1 MLCVKLQGRIQLDV
15 GGIRFFTSQATLTGK
30 RGFFRA
36 LCDGFAEVTRDG
48 DGCIFIDR
56 DGGAFRYVLLHL
68 QNQAFDFSSLS
79 KSDLELLKLD
89 ADFYELEELKN
100 GLSEDLPNTPADASV
115 PVVCPNCQQSVL
127 DSQQCMSCRYRSCPA
142 AFVAG
147 NRRRQVS
154 ALASEPQTHV
164 QSPAVVSDFQRQL
177 SSIESAMDDVKAALM
192 KKRAE
197 FLDEKGSFLRLQKKI
212 TDVVCGE
219 KIKLQL
225 MTANVTFCTT
235 IRTLT
240 SKPNSFFAAKFG
252 STDRWKGDLHE
263 DGSVFIERD
272 DCAFSHT
279 LNYLRGYPSPKY
291 LSRAEMT
298 ALLADK
304 EYYQLSDWDI
314 SNGAAGSKLLLDLPQ
329 GKVEVLLSWLPK
341 GPAELLYC
349 ASRDGWTGAAFHNAC
364 DSAAKTIVI
373 CKSEDGFV
381 FGGYA
386 SASWS
391 VVSPSVVS
399 IGWGDS
405 GWGHDA
411 TRKAAPSSFL
421 FEFSGNPAE
430 IIQLVC
436 SNSSMALCCVPDEGP
451 AFGGRDLQVLLQQ
464 RVCHLSRSYYSQV
477 RSQSNG
483 LRPPRQVR
491 SIFSNGGSKRLI
503 DVEVFSI
510 V

>member
-15 GGIRFFTSQATLTGK
+15 GGIRFFTSQATLTAK

-36 LCDGFAEVTRDG
+36 LCDGFAEVTRDC

-68 QNQAFDFSSLS
+68 QNQAFDFSSVS
-79 KSDLELLKLD
+79 KGDLELLKLD
-89 ADFYELEELKN
+89 ADFYELDELKD
-100 GLSEDLPNTPADASV
+100 GLSEDLPDIPADASV
-115 PVVCPNCQQSVL
+115 PVVCPSCQRNGF
-127 DSQQCMSCRYRSCPA
+127 DSQRCMSCGYQNGPSA
-142 AFVAG
+142 VVTG
-147 NRRRQVS
+147 YRRRHVS
-154 ALASEPQTHV
+154 ALASEPQTKHV
-164 QSPAVVSDFQRQL
+164 QSPAVVTDFQRQL
-177 SSIESAMDDVKAALM
+177 ASIESAIDDVKAALM

-197 FLDEKGSFLRLQKKI
+197 LLDEKGSFLRLQKKI
-212 TDVVCGE
+212 MDVVCGE

-225 MTANVTFCTT
+225 MTASVTFCTT

-240 SKPNSFFAAKFG
+240 SKPNSFFAAKFR
-252 STDRWKGDLHE
+252 STDRWKGDLHD

-272 DCAFSHT
+272 DCAFRHT

-298 ALLADK
+298 ALIADK

-314 SNGAAGSKLLLDLPQ
+314 SNGLAGSKLLLDLPQ
-329 GKVEVLLSWLPK
+329 DNVQVLLSWLPK
-341 GPAELLYC
+341 GSTELLYC

-364 DSAAKTIVI
+364 DSAPKTIVI

-391 VVSPSVVS
+391 NASSGRGYHQSVHKS
-399 IGWGDS
+399 
-405 GWGHDA
+405 
-411 TRKAAPSSFL
+411 APASFL
-421 FEFSGNPAE
+421 FEFCGSPAE
-430 IIQLVC
+430 IVQLMC
-436 SNSSMALCCVPDEGP
+436 TSASMALCCVPNEGP
-451 AFGGRDLQVLLQQ
+451 AFGGPDLQVMLQQ
-464 RVCHLSRSYYSQV
+464 RMCQLSMSYYTQNHNEDVGFGGFGFGS
-477 RSQSNG
+477 
-483 LRPPRQVR
+483 RQTR

-510 V
+510 I